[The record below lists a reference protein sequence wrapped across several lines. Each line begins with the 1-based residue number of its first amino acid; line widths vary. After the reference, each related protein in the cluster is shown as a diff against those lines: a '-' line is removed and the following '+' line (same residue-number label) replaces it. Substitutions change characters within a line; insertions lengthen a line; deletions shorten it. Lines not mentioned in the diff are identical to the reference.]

1 MPTHW
6 KRIAVTQDPEL
17 TEALERVAPFYPDV
31 APARLVHDLAVKGAE
46 AVEEERRRS
55 TEAIEAAI
63 SLSIG
68 RDRHLIDW
76 EVLERID
83 ELAWGE

>member
-17 TEALERVAPFYPDV
+17 TEALDRVAPFYPGV
-31 APARLVHDLAVKGAE
+31 APARLVHDLAVRGAE
-46 AVEEERRRS
+46 AVEDERRRS
-55 TEAIEAAI
+55 AALIEELIA
-63 SLSIG
+63 LSTDPNG
-68 RDRHLIDW
+68 PLDR
-76 EVLERID
+76 EVLKRID

>member
-17 TEALERVAPFYPDV
+17 SEALNRVAPFYPGI

-55 TEAIEAAI
+55 DQAIEDAI
-63 SLSIG
+63 ALSTG
-68 RDRHLIDW
+68 HLRHLIDW

>member
-17 TEALERVAPFYPDV
+17 AEALKRVAPFYPDV

-46 AVEEERRRS
+46 AVEEERRQS
-55 TEAIEAAI
+55 EEAIERLIA
-63 SLSIG
+63 LSTDPNGPI
-68 RDRHLIDW
+68 DR
-76 EVLERID
+76 EVLARID